1 VHQGL
6 LHFKVKICVGTTNN
20 LHQVLLQEVHDS
32 AIGGHSGTVVTYHR
46 LKQYFYWPNMK
57 QDVIQ
62 YVRSCTNCQMTKP
75 KHIYTPGLLQPLS
88 IPLEVWCSAGIDFI
102 TDLPKS
108 AGCEV
113 IMVVVD
119 RLIKFAYF
127 LLLSHVLPTSI
138 ISDRDP
144 IFTGRF

>member
-1 VHQGL
+1 
-6 LHFKVKICVGTTNN
+6 
-20 LHQVLLQEVHDS
+20 
-32 AIGGHSGTVVTYHR
+32 
-46 LKQYFYWPNMK
+46 MK

-88 IPLEVWCSAGIDFI
+88 IPLEVWCSVGIDFI
-102 TDLPKS
+102 TDLSKS
-108 AGCEV
+108 TGCEV
-113 IMVVVD
+113 IIVVVD

-127 LLLSHVLPTSI
+127 LLLSHPYTAVTVAKAFFENIFKNHGLPTSI